1 MKQLKSKNGAH
12 CKTLKSANFRN
23 RKCIFITSGTGLSP
37 IVRVG
42 HSTSADYYGGRKS
55 NFGFLSFFAL
65 LLHYWIIDIY
75 NISRGFW
82 RNIYTFVGLYIL

>member
-1 MKQLKSKNGAH
+1 MH
-12 CKTLKSANFRN
+12 R
-23 RKCIFITSGTGLSP
+23 ITSGTGLSL

-42 HSTSADYYGGRKS
+42 HSTGADYYGGRKS

-82 RNIYTFVGLYIL
+82 RNIYTFVGLYTITSYSSERALY